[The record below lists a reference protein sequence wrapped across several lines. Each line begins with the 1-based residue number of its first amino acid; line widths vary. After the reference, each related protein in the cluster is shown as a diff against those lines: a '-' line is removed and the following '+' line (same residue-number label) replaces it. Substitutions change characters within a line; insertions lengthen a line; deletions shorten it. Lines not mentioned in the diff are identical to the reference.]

1 MSITKLLRNLGL
13 CLPSVEKQVS
23 DYLKEVRPF
32 QTQSRPFEWDRPME
46 GLYAEGQIRILW
58 NDKAGNLEYC
68 RLATDEEVRFITLYE
83 KIEEM
88 TIPLKAHAINRDMM
102 FKAMADSGFA
112 RTSSCCDRTLDKM
125 CQGDEY
131 RGNLEG
137 FVGTLLRLAGLK
149 K

>member
-1 MSITKLLRNLGL
+1 MSIQDVLAKLGFLKPDVEQIVLGF
-13 CLPSVEKQVS
+13 SREN
-23 DYLKEVRPF
+23 RPLE
-32 QTQSRPFEWDRPME
+32 TQGRPFEWDRPME
-46 GLYAEGQIRILW
+46 GLYAEGQIRVLW
-58 NDKAGNLEYC
+58 RDKAGNIEFC
-68 RLATDEEVRFITLYE
+68 RHATDREVQYITLYE

-88 TIPLKAHAINRDMM
+88 TLPLKAKAINRDLM
-102 FKAMADSGFA
+102 FKAMEASGFV

-137 FVGTLLRLAGLK
+137 FVGSLLRLAGLK